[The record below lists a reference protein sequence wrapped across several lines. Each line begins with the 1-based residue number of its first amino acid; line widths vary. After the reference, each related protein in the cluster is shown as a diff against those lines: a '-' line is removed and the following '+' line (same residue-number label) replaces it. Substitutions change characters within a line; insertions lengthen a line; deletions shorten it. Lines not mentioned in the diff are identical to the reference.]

1 MEEDIKKKKGTW
13 KVLNVDMRVS
23 ARLALAPQQ
32 QRIFGRFLLWAFIFF
47 VLHFRFV
54 NRKTVNDR
62 GETDSLV
69 VHLNYHF
76 DFNLL
81 DLKPQNDGPHETK
94 NKSRISIDD
103 IFSADTFKANLYWK
117 ENMALFKNHYSRSF
131 WQQKLS
137 RDQQTLVWRKAK
149 LLLTFS
155 ILWTRILPL
164 LGLASF
170 SPEIIS
176 SSLSSFLPS
185 ARSTNRSSTSIRAC
199 HASSSRRNRT
209 VN

>member
-1 MEEDIKKKKGTW
+1 MSGLWAWIRALKPIPFLQEPNHIKDGYKNHSHMEEDIKKKKGTW

-32 QRIFGRFLLWAFIFF
+32 QRIFGRFLLRAFIFF

-81 DLKPQNDGPHETK
+81 DLKPQNDGPHETE

-131 WQQKLS
+131 WQQDNKNYRGINKLWYGERPS
-137 RDQQTLVWRKAK
+137 FCWR
-149 LLLTFS
+149 FRS
-155 ILWTRILPL
+155 C
-164 LGLASF
+164 GLAS
-170 SPEIIS
+170 
-176 SSLSSFLPS
+176 
-185 ARSTNRSSTSIRAC
+185 C
-199 HASSSRRNRT
+199 HCWVWPASRPR
-209 VN
+209 